1 MRAMIQFRLD
11 SSTLDDWLATF
22 ERLGARVD
30 RSRAPTSI
38 NPEARQYVV
47 RAELDDAV
55 IAAIRAAGAEVFAD
69 PKIAPAKGARRSPRL
84 RKGKSS

>member
-1 MRAMIQFRLD
+1 MRAMIQFRLGD
-11 SSTLDDWLATF
+11 STLDEWLATF

-38 NPEARQYVV
+38 NPDARQYVV

-55 IAAIRAAGAEVFAD
+55 IASIRAVGAEVFAD
-69 PKIAPAKGARRSPRL
+69 PKIAPTKERSRSPRL
-84 RKGKSS
+84 RKGKAR